1 MYSIVISEVLTDSK
15 DRYLKDEYYAL
26 TALKQAF
33 SDPPFAA
40 NWSGRH
46 CSVNSSSWLGLQC
59 INNRVVSISLPGL
72 GLSGLIGDPLI
83 LANLTELTRLSL
95 GNNSISGTMMNFSYN
110 QKLTSIDLS
119 LNSFNGPISASVTI
133 LNVLQSLHLNR
144 NQFDG
149 SIPPLN
155 QSTLR
160 SFDVSF
166 NSLSGEI
173 PSTITLRSFGPRAYF
188 GNPDL
193 CGVPTYKSC
202 VISEE
207 KHNKIKE
214 FLLKPSL
221 ISILI
226 ILDIILLLV
235 QAYSLYVFYKK
246 SHNKDQRQKTNDN
259 AKTTTTTTTTTTSTS
274 SCYTDMMMHVDRQ
287 MKVTLMNG
295 SEDENLDL
303 KELLQSPAE
312 GLGKGNFGSCYKT
325 MMDSGRP
332 LVVKRLRNLRPL
344 SHEEFSKHM
353 QSVNVLQHPNLHP
366 ILGYHFSNEEK
377 LLISAFA
384 TNGNLFNRIHGGRGG
399 NRRAFQW
406 NTRLEVAKGVAKG
419 MAYLHKMTTNDSH
432 DTNFIIPHGNLK
444 ASNVLLDHNDTPLLT
459 DYALTPLFPP
469 PLAANFMLA
478 YKSPEYLRWR
488 KVSNKSDVWSY
499 GCLLVELITGKFP
512 KYSSPEGGNNGVD
525 LGNWIHKAVR
535 EEWTNEV
542 FDLEI
547 SGMRKAY
554 KGMYTLLQVALR
566 CCERPPEKRP
576 EMEEVVEEVVAIK
589 PCTADEDED
598 EDEVESES
606 TSTSN

>member
-1 MYSIVISEVLTDSK
+1 MRLCLYFNCFIIFLFVFCREVLSDSD

-26 TALKQAF
+26 IALKQAF
-33 SDPPFAA
+33 SNPPFAA
-40 NWSGRH
+40 NWSGEQ

-59 INNRVVSISLPGL
+59 INNRVVSISLSGL

-83 LANLTELTRLSL
+83 LANLTELTLLSL
-95 GNNSISGTMMNFSYN
+95 KNNSIYGAMMNFSYN
-110 QKLTSIDLS
+110 QKLTIIDLS
-119 LNSFNGPISASVTI
+119 LNSFTGPISTSLTT

-144 NQFDG
+144 NQFNG

-155 QSTLR
+155 QSTLK

-173 PSTITLRSFGPRAYF
+173 PSTVTLRSFGPRAYF
-188 GNPDL
+188 GNPGL
-193 CGVPTYKSC
+193 CGVPTFKTC

-246 SHNKDQRQKTNDN
+246 SHNKDQRQKINDN
-259 AKTTTTTTTTTTSTS
+259 PKTTTTAATTSTTTNTS
-274 SCYTDMMMHVDRQ
+274 SFYTDMMMHVDRQ

-295 SEDENLDL
+295 SEGESLDL

-325 MMDSGRP
+325 TMDSGSLLP
-332 LVVKRLRNLRPL
+332 MATSSTV
-344 SHEEFSKHM
+344 FM
-353 QSVNVLQHPNLHP
+353 VNALHTYNNLHSSTKYIKLHYLTLTSYYQYD
-366 ILGYHFSNEEK
+366 IL
-377 LLISAFA
+377 
-384 TNGNLFNRIHGGRGG
+384 GGRGG

-406 NTRLEVAKGVAKG
+406 NTRLEVAKGVAKA
-419 MAYLHKMTTNDSH
+419 MAYLHKMTTTNDNNNLN

-444 ASNVLLDHNDTPLLT
+444 ASNVLLDDNDTPLLT

-478 YKSPEYLRWR
+478 YKSPEHLRWR

-512 KYSSPEGGNNGVD
+512 KYSSPEGGNGVD

-542 FDLEI
+542 FDMEI
-547 SGMRKAY
+547 SGKRKAD
-554 KGMYTLLQVALR
+554 KGMYMLLQIALR
-566 CCERPPEKRP
+566 CCEKSPEKRP

-589 PCTADEDED
+589 PCMAEEDED
-598 EDEVESES
+598 EDEVEAES

>member
-1 MYSIVISEVLTDSK
+1 MNMITSMRLCLYFNCFIIFLFVFCREVLSDSD

-26 TALKQAF
+26 IALKQAF
-33 SDPPFAA
+33 SNPPFAA
-40 NWSGRH
+40 NWSGEQ

-59 INNRVVSISLPGL
+59 INNRVVSISLSGL

-83 LANLTELTRLSL
+83 LANLTELTLLSL
-95 GNNSISGTMMNFSYN
+95 KNNSIYGTMMNFSYN
-110 QKLTSIDLS
+110 QKLTIIDLS
-119 LNSFNGPISASVTI
+119 LNSFTGPISTSLTT

-144 NQFDG
+144 NQFNG

-155 QSTLR
+155 QSTLK

-173 PSTITLRSFGPRAYF
+173 PSTVTLRSFGPRAYF
-188 GNPDL
+188 GNPGL
-193 CGVPTYKSC
+193 CGVPTFKTC

-246 SHNKDQRQKTNDN
+246 SHNKDQRQKINDN
-259 AKTTTTTTTTTTSTS
+259 PKTTTTAAATTSTTTNTS
-274 SCYTDMMMHVDRQ
+274 SFYTDMMMHVDRQ

-295 SEDENLDL
+295 SEGESLDL

-325 MMDSGRP
+325 TMDSGRS

-344 SHEEFSKHM
+344 SHEEFNKHM
-353 QSVNVLQHPNLHP
+353 QSLSVLQHPNLHP

-384 TNGNLFNRIHGGRGG
+384 TNGNLFNRLHG
-399 NRRAFQW
+399 
-406 NTRLEVAKGVAKG
+406 K
-419 MAYLHKMTTNDSH
+419 
-432 DTNFIIPHGNLK
+432 
-444 ASNVLLDHNDTPLLT
+444 
-459 DYALTPLFPP
+459 
-469 PLAANFMLA
+469 
-478 YKSPEYLRWR
+478 
-488 KVSNKSDVWSY
+488 
-499 GCLLVELITGKFP
+499 CIT
-512 KYSSPEGGNNGVD
+512 Y
-525 LGNWIHKAVR
+525 I
-535 EEWTNEV
+535 
-542 FDLEI
+542 
-547 SGMRKAY
+547 
-554 KGMYTLLQVALR
+554 
-566 CCERPPEKRP
+566 
-576 EMEEVVEEVVAIK
+576 
-589 PCTADEDED
+589 
-598 EDEVESES
+598 
-606 TSTSN
+606 